1 MTLNSSGRK
10 RPNILITG
18 TPGTGK
24 TTTAAALAEVTELR
38 HINVGD
44 FANEENLTNGWD
56 DTFDCYYIN
65 EDLVCDALENL
76 MEEGGNIVDHHAC
89 DFFPECCFDCVV
101 VLQTNSSV
109 LHERFTKRGYS
120 DHKLATNS
128 ECQIFQVLLDKVK
141 ENYPDDILVILRSDF
156 LEDITKNVE
165 TLTSWISNL
174 SPAV

>member
-1 MTLNSSGRK
+1 MTQNSSGRK

-24 TTTAAALAEVTELR
+24 TTTAAALAEVTALR

-65 EDLVCDALENL
+65 EDLVCDALEKL

-101 VLQTNSSV
+101 VLQTDSSV

-120 DHKLATNS
+120 DHKLATNT
-128 ECQIFQVLLDKVK
+128 ECQIFQALLDEVK